1 MPGVCENGACDNMMG
16 SHRCICNPGYEVDAS
31 GKKCQDIN
39 ECQDEL
45 ICSGGQCRNSPGSYQ
60 VITEHL
66 SQRGGLS
73 NYLNHSN
80 AMILAARSKL
90 NYNASQ
96 CLFVSL
102 QLTVIS
108 RSAVLARI
116 AKIG

>member
-60 VITEHL
+60 VITVNTPHL
-66 SQRGGLS
+66 MVSRVSVGGQKES
-73 NYLNHSN
+73 GW
-80 AMILAARSKL
+80 ADR
-90 NYNASQ
+90 
-96 CLFVSL
+96 
-102 QLTVIS
+102 
-108 RSAVLARI
+108 RI
-116 AKIG
+116 G